1 MHFQAQRASETMSS
15 RSQTGIWA
23 HCLEMYQKC
32 LTLHKSTKH
41 SKSAGNS
48 NSSNSFLHFLFRK
61 PISDYL
67 WYTRIELIFHT
78 RFFLSV
84 SIQFGRDFRDRIGVT
99 ISLFRKGVRFKE
111 VQYTFFAFF
120 LCFCSSRVIGRFFPL
135 LAFTSVY
142 FPLRW
147 PLVLFWWHF

>member
-1 MHFQAQRASETMSS
+1 MSTLFGNVSKMSHFT
-15 RSQTGIWA
+15 
-23 HCLEMYQKC
+23 QK
-32 LTLHKSTKH
+32 HKTYK
-41 SKSAGNS
+41 KCGK
-48 NSSNSFLHFLFRK
+48 FKLHFLFRK